1 MNTVPIT
8 ENTPLRLDRAAEL
21 AFPGGGM
28 TASGLRKERDR
39 GRLVTEMIAGK
50 EYVTLAAIAEMRAQC
65 HGPKKARG
73 SGAARSGETQPRGGS
88 RSDPDGS
95 FEMERNS
102 SLPAAFQRRLQRL
115 SNA

>member
-1 MNTVPIT
+1 MSSVPIT

-50 EYVTLAAIAEMRAQC
+50 EYVTLAAIAEMRAKC
-65 HGPKKARG
+65 LGPKKAQG
-73 SGAARSGETQPRGGS
+73 FGAARSGEIQPRGGS
-88 RSDPDGS
+88 RSDRDGS
-95 FEMERNS
+95 SETERNS
-102 SLPAAFQRRLQRL
+102 SLPVAFQRRLRRL